1 LIGRW
6 SCHARS
12 RPVCARR
19 KVSRLGE
26 LPHADGHVAKRHKRA
41 SGYGMTVVAYVSSN
55 RMGLVNLDRL
65 VVLPSPFRDWRAKPN
80 PAGEGRR

>member
-1 LIGRW
+1 
-6 SCHARS
+6 
-12 RPVCARR
+12 
-19 KVSRLGE
+19 
-26 LPHADGHVAKRHKRA
+26 VAKRHKRA